1 MVIATVDRCSRCLP
15 MVWYNPST
23 MSSIPTPI
31 DISNMP
37 DLVRLVEDMKHA
49 KEPRILKKGSAP
61 VAMLVPMT
69 TATERHKTIDTFG
82 FKSLDEVKASL
93 VEAGYPD
100 MEVNDMIEAMS
111 ELPQYAGTTLQ
122 KGQ

>member
-1 MVIATVDRCSRCLP
+1 
-15 MVWYNPST
+15 
-23 MSSIPTPI
+23 MSSNITPI

-61 VAMLVPMT
+61 VAMLVPMG
-69 TATERHKTIDTFG
+69 TATERHKTIDTFD

-93 VEAGYPD
+93 LESGYPD
-100 MEVNDMIEAMS
+100 AEVNDMIEAMS

>member
-1 MVIATVDRCSRCLP
+1 
-15 MVWYNPST
+15 
-23 MSSIPTPI
+23 MSSNITPI

-61 VAMLVPMT
+61 VAMLVPMG
-69 TATERHKTIDTFG
+69 TATERHKTIDTFD

-100 MEVNDMIEAMS
+100 TEVNDMIEAMS

>member
-1 MVIATVDRCSRCLP
+1 
-15 MVWYNPST
+15 
-23 MSSIPTPI
+23 MSNTLTPV

-37 DLVRLVEDMKHA
+37 DLVGLVEDMKHA
-49 KEPRILKKGSAP
+49 KEPRILKKGSTP
-61 VAMLVPMT
+61 VAMLVPMA
-69 TATERHKTIDTFG
+69 TATDRHKTIDAFD

-100 MEVNDMIEAMS
+100 AEVKDMIEAMS

>member
-1 MVIATVDRCSRCLP
+1 
-15 MVWYNPST
+15 
-23 MSSIPTPI
+23 
-31 DISNMP
+31 MP

-61 VAMLVPMT
+61 VAMLVPMA
-69 TATERHKTIDTFG
+69 TATERHKTIDAFA
-82 FKSLDEVKASL
+82 FKPLAEVKASL
-93 VEAGYPD
+93 LDAGYPD
-100 MEVNDMIEAMS
+100 AEVKVMLEAMS

>member
-1 MVIATVDRCSRCLP
+1 
-15 MVWYNPST
+15 
-23 MSSIPTPI
+23 MSSNPTPI

-37 DLVRLVEDMKHA
+37 DLVRIVEDMKHT

-61 VAMLVPMT
+61 VAMLLPMAR
-69 TATERHKTIDTFG
+69 ATERHKTVETFD
-82 FKSLDEVKASL
+82 FKPLAEVKASL
-93 VEAGYPD
+93 LEAGYPD
-100 MEVNDMIEAMS
+100 AEVKDMIEGMS